1 MHFISLFGE
10 YQENYFV
17 YRKFLLER
25 CLAICLHFVRGAIY
39 SKKDDYD
46 AYSQGCA
53 FSKAWLKMNGNCKL
67 LEFFKVQWP

>member
-25 CLAICLHFVRGAIY
+25 RLAFCLHFVRGANY
-39 SKKDDYD
+39 SEKGDHK
-46 AYSQGCA
+46 GCA
-53 FSKAWLKMNGNCKL
+53 FSKARRKTISAKQKL
-67 LEFFKVQWP
+67 